1 MKAVET
7 KVTSIGRSKTVG
19 RFVLVL
25 KPNPF
30 PLHPKFK
37 DFRFEPDFEN
47 ITTDMRVD
55 HLQVYSVKKPPFRI
69 GQTITIRYELKS
81 NTEARC

>member
-1 MKAVET
+1 MKAFET
-7 KVTSIGRSKTVG
+7 KVTSIERSKMIG

-37 DFRFEPDFEN
+37 HFEFEPDFEN

-69 GQTITIRYELKS
+69 GQTITIRYELES
-81 NTEARC
+81 DTQAGC